1 MNNSIIMD
9 VILSLSL
16 IFIYYI
22 YTKLDKQVELINTRQ
37 MIALF
42 IINMVIL
49 NIIKMLFSCN
59 ISPVDNKCSIPFHDK
74 PPF

>member
-1 MNNSIIMD
+1 MNNSIVMD

-16 IFIYYI
+16 VFIYYI
-22 YTKLDKQVELINTRQ
+22 YTKIDKEVEVSKSRN

-42 IINMVIL
+42 VINMVIL
-49 NIIKMLFSCN
+49 NIIKLLFSCN
-59 ISPVDNKCSIPFHDK
+59 ISPVDSKCSIPFHDK

>member
-9 VILSLSL
+9 LILSLTL
-16 IFIYYI
+16 VFIYYI
-22 YTKLDKQVELINTRQ
+22 YSKFDKEVNEIKPRN

-42 IINMVIL
+42 TINMVIL
-49 NIIKMLFSCN
+49 NVIKLLFSCN
-59 ISPVDNKCSIPFHDK
+59 VSPVDNKCSIPFHDK

>member
-9 VILSLSL
+9 VILSLTL

-22 YTKLDKQVELINTRQ
+22 YTKLDKQVDLLTSRQ

-49 NIIKMLFSCN
+49 NVIKLLFSCN
-59 ISPVDNKCSIPFHDK
+59 VSAVDSKCSIPFHDK